1 MLLLKS
7 NHNIC
12 SHRSLVKSDVN
23 KSLME
28 ALLNEGFWA
37 KKWRAYEQKSEFPTL
52 VGKYIDSCFFYRIL
66 NWISL
71 KLTLKTFQPLVQT
84 FQPLVQTFQPLVQTL
99 HLMAA
104 FLFTG
109 KYSRIIIECFDCHR
123 KIFSQLFFI
132 DSLSINFTKQQ
143 MFLLE
148 VASSFLKFISKS
160 GLKKLALYMNQGVDK
175 QMS

>member
-1 MLLLKS
+1 MLT
-7 NHNIC
+7 
-12 SHRSLVKSDVN
+12 SLFSKEWREQIAHGSSFEWGILSKKVKSIWM
-23 KSLME
+23 KERIPYPGRKIHWFL
-28 ALLNEGFWA
+28 
-37 KKWRAYEQKSEFPTL
+37 
-52 VGKYIDSCFFYRIL
+52 FFYRII

-71 KLTLKTFQPLVQT
+71 KLTLK
-84 FQPLVQTFQPLVQTL
+84 TFQPLVQTL

-160 GLKKLALYMNQGVDK
+160 GLKKLALYMNKGVDK

>member
-7 NHNIC
+7 KHNIC
-12 SHRSLVKSDVN
+12 SHPSFVKSDVN

-37 KKWRAYEQKSEFPTL
+37 KKWRAYEWKSEFPTL

-71 KLTLKTFQPLVQT
+71 KLTLK
-84 FQPLVQTFQPLVQTL
+84 TFQPLVQTL

-148 VASSFLKFISKS
+148 VTSSFLKFISKS
-160 GLKKLALYMNQGVDK
+160 GLKKLALYMNKGVDK